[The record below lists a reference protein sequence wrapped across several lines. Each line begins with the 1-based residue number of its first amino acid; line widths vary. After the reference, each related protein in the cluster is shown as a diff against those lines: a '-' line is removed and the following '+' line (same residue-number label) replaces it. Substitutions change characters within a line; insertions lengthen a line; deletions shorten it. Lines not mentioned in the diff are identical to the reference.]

1 MHKVLSHSGEVRK
14 MLNTEKSAFGGKK
27 KILLPLLGLA
37 TLIVAGAFAVNT
49 VKADE
54 VTDFPPFIEK
64 LVERFNLN
72 ESDVQTFFD
81 EQRVEHHQAMLQN
94 REERLN
100 QAVSDGVITEAQKEA
115 LTNKWEEMQ
124 QERQLHREEMQKW
137 FEEQGID
144 TEVLREYAGFGH
156 GRFGHFH
163 MGK

>member
-1 MHKVLSHSGEVRK
+1 M
-14 MLNTEKSAFGGKK
+14 KK
-27 KILLPLLGLA
+27 KILLSIVGLA
-37 TLIVAGAFAVNT
+37 ALVATGLLATKAVRADDAVNY
-49 VKADE
+49 
-54 VTDFPPFIEK
+54 PPFVEK

-100 QAVSDGVITEAQKEA
+100 QAVSDGVITEEQKEA
-115 LTNKWEEMQ
+115 LLNKWEEMQ
-124 QERQLHREEMQKW
+124 QEREQHREEMQKW

-144 TEVLREYAGFGH
+144 AEALREYAGFGH

>member
-1 MHKVLSHSGEVRK
+1 

-27 KILLPLLGLA
+27 KILLSIVGLA
-37 TLIVAGAFAVNT
+37 ALVATGLLATKAVRADDAVNY
-49 VKADE
+49 
-54 VTDFPPFIEK
+54 PPFVER